1 MKLDRHEA
9 ERQADAIIAA
19 ARSQSRK
26 HGSAAL
32 PATGPARRVPF
43 AAALRALVLTAVLS
57 LAFLRIAFFRDAPA
71 VAVLAAVLLV
81 AVFELTLLVN
91 GLRHDV
97 ALLRAEVGDLQRQL
111 RG

>member
-19 ARSQSRK
+19 ARSQSKK
-26 HGSAAL
+26 HDAAL

-43 AAALRALVLTAVLS
+43 AAALRALILTAVLS
-57 LAFLRIAFFRDAPA
+57 LVFLRIAFFRDAPA

-97 ALLRAEVGDLQRQL
+97 ALLRAELGDMQRHI